1 MSSELPRKAQN
12 FEATYYREYG
22 IHEVENGS
30 STDYLASFPNW
41 DEFSDAI
48 SAELPERGRII
59 TPEYITAPDRLEDI
73 RTSAELIRAR
83 IEFAKSLTRQTD
95 AELYLG
101 TPYILRTPGNTT
113 TPPGSTWVNSILKLQ
128 HGNVTG
134 ITQKTF
140 VLDVE
145 KEAGISPA
153 RTRERTIRNGLGV
166 LICAELY
173 DYPASAD
180 AMFKALA
187 TEIIA
192 PTMWATPADKNNPPT
207 EAAFNRV
214 GGKDNYYRSALELI
228 VGQYTLR
235 NLPNVNRVVT
245 VDRGRPDLA
254 PYNAVFT
261 RADTN
266 VEERR
271 AA

>member
-1 MSSELPRKAQN
+1 MSSESPRKAQN
-12 FEATYYREYG
+12 FEATYYRGYG
-22 IHEVENGS
+22 IHEAENGD

-41 DEFSDAI
+41 EEFADSI
-48 SAELPERGRII
+48 GTNLPDHGRII
-59 TPEYITAPDRLEDI
+59 TPEYIAAPDRLEDI
-73 RTSAELIRAR
+73 RTSADLIRSR
-83 IEFAKSLTRQTD
+83 IEFAKELTRHTD

-101 TPYILRTPGNTT
+101 TPYMLRTSVDAA
-113 TPPGSTWVNSILKLQ
+113 TPPSDIWLNSVLKLQ

-134 ITQKTF
+134 ITKKTF

-145 KEAGISPA
+145 KDAGISPA

-180 AMFKALA
+180 TMFKTLA

-214 GGKDNYYRSALELI
+214 GGKDNYYRSALELV

-235 NLPNVNRVVT
+235 SLPNVNRVVT

-261 RADTN
+261 RADAN
-266 VEERR
+266 AEEKR